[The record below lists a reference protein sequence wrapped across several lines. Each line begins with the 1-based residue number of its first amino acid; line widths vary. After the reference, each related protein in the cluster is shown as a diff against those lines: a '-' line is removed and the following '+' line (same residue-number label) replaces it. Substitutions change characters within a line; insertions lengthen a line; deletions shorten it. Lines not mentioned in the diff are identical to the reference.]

1 MELAVAKLKTVTLKD
16 SHASSKDDEDPTIV
30 ILIEGKELRCS
41 KKLLVQHSKY
51 FSAFLAFSPAEKDL
65 RVLELKGDCI
75 DYESMKTIFEGLEH
89 GSHISIDEENVQNIL
104 QASAFLQC
112 PWSEKASADFMLAN
126 LNLSNAFSVF
136 LLALNYGSG
145 YLAETTEAFILS
157 KIRSVNLVIHSII
170 DLLQM
175 SLTDLKSIL
184 ESIEY
189 NEVAFHTACGWVLFD
204 LDERSDYLEELLGDV
219 IAEILMPEFLAVDG
233 LEDHPWVQR
242 ALAKSVYYEA
252 LPLREKIK
260 YWEKSESSL
269 KRWPKLG
276 IVCSTGNNS
285 AIIAYRCPTSES
297 WKKLS
302 SKPGKLRDKS
312 SGSTVVSANHSL
324 YFLGGVGNEQMWS
337 FGLKNDAWKCLS
349 TYQDERIR
357 PLACGVDSDVFIF
370 GGYMDRHKE
379 VRYFDTAVKF
389 DTISQK
395 WHILGS
401 MNHCR
406 SGGQACHAQGKIYL
420 FGGLCSRR
428 RVVVSCEVYDIAQ
441 DSYDHLTDL
450 PAMILDFGLVL
461 MGESTVY
468 LIGGMDPL
476 TFETKDTVYVYDLKT
491 QEWSHDFPSLN
502 IARKSCACFFDGKD
516 LYVAGG
522 ATAELDQLSSVE
534 RFCYPKRRWE
544 VVDNLPKGLAA
555 SVTATSMPM
564 PIRLMSNYRE
574 LAQSNMSS

>member
-1 MELAVAKLKTVTLKD
+1 M
-16 SHASSKDDEDPTIV
+16 
-30 ILIEGKELRCS
+30 
-41 KKLLVQHSKY
+41 
-51 FSAFLAFSPAEKDL
+51 
-65 RVLELKGDCI
+65 
-75 DYESMKTIFEGLEH
+75 
-89 GSHISIDEENVQNIL
+89 
-104 QASAFLQC
+104 
-112 PWSEKASADFMLAN
+112 
-126 LNLSNAFSVF
+126 
-136 LLALNYGSG
+136 
-145 YLAETTEAFILS
+145 
-157 KIRSVNLVIHSII
+157 
-170 DLLQM
+170 
-175 SLTDLKSIL
+175 
-184 ESIEY
+184 
-189 NEVAFHTACGWVLFD
+189 
-204 LDERSDYLEELLGDV
+204 
-219 IAEILMPEFLAVDG
+219 
-233 LEDHPWVQR
+233 
-242 ALAKSVYYEA
+242 
-252 LPLREKIK
+252 
-260 YWEKSESSL
+260 
-269 KRWPKLG
+269 
-276 IVCSTGNNS
+276 
-285 AIIAYRCPTSES
+285 
-297 WKKLS
+297 
-302 SKPGKLRDKS
+302 
-312 SGSTVVSANHSL
+312 VSANHSL

-502 IARKSCACFFDGKD
+502 IARFVISKFFFI
-516 LYVAGG
+516 LHHL
-522 ATAELDQLSSVE
+522 ENILLSSKPFQISQFQEELCLFFRWQRPV
-534 RFCYPKRRWE
+534 CGRRC
-544 VVDNLPKGLAA
+544 N
-555 SVTATSMPM
+555 SRIR
-564 PIRLMSNYRE
+564 PIE
-574 LAQSNMSS
+574 LG

>member
-1 MELAVAKLKTVTLKD
+1 MELALAKLKTVTLKD
-16 SHASSKDDEDPTIV
+16 SPASSPLPKDDEDTTIV

-51 FSAFLAFSPAEKDL
+51 FSAFLAFSPAGREVQQQQQQH
-65 RVLELKGDCI
+65 RVLELKGGCI

-89 GSHISIDEENVQNIL
+89 GSHISIDEENAQNIL

-157 KIRSVNLVIHSII
+157 KIRSVNFAANGFSTANPIHSVI

-175 SLTDLKSIL
+175 SLTDLKSTL
-184 ESIEY
+184 QSIEY

-204 LDERSDYLEELLGDV
+204 LDERSDYLEELLADV

-242 ALAKSVYYEA
+242 ALAKSVFYEA

-260 YWEKSESSL
+260 YWESASSVSSL

-285 AIIAYRCPTSES
+285 AIIAYRCPNSES

-357 PLACGVDSDVFIF
+357 PLACGVDADVFIF

-461 MGESTVY
+461 MGESRVY

-476 TFETKDTVYVYDLKT
+476 TFETKDTVFVYDLKT
-491 QEWSHDFPSLN
+491 QQWSHDFPSLN
-502 IARKSCACFFDGKD
+502 IARFVISRIIRRNFF
-516 LYVAGG
+516 
-522 ATAELDQLSSVE
+522 
-534 RFCYPKRRWE
+534 
-544 VVDNLPKGLAA
+544 
-555 SVTATSMPM
+555 
-564 PIRLMSNYRE
+564 
-574 LAQSNMSS
+574 